1 METAHVCH
9 LPPGAGG
16 IVSLLSKQHFED
28 VWVDDTL
35 LTECLTHGWRGER
48 EGEGRERRAGG
59 RERGLKGRRNI
70 TILLNHKTLESSS
83 RSECLTLHGDVI
95 VCGAHAS
102 SGEDKVVGSCKPAHL
117 LHNLPP
123 AV

>member
-1 METAHVCH
+1 MERV
-9 LPPGAGG
+9 
-16 IVSLLSKQHFED
+16 
-28 VWVDDTL
+28 
-35 LTECLTHGWRGER
+35 RGER
-48 EGEGRERRAGG
+48 EGEGERRAGGRVGG
-59 RERGLKGRRNI
+59 RERGLKGRRNV